1 MRPAAA
7 LSLIALLGLSG
18 CGEPPVA
25 YDRNAADGNSA
36 GADTATPS
44 PAAVRVG
51 ELGPSF
57 AACGA
62 TGTTRHIEAGAPLPV
77 RSSPFDNAPVTGGIP
92 AGGRFF
98 VCSRSLDEKWF
109 GIVYDKGGRLD
120 ARCGVSD
127 PLPARRDY
135 SGPCEF
141 GWVSTPFVRL
151 VAGDEPAPANQSEVN
166 ASGNASG

>member
-1 MRPAAA
+1 MRPGPA
-7 LSLIALLGLSG
+7 LSLIALLGLAG
-18 CGEPPVA
+18 CGEPAA

-36 GADTATPS
+36 DADTVTPTTT
-44 PAAVRVG
+44 AVRVG

-57 AACGA
+57 AACSGA
-62 TGTTRHIEAGAPLPV
+62 GTTRHVEFGASLPV
-77 RSSPFDNAPVTGGIP
+77 RSAPFDNAAQTGGIP

-109 GIVYDKGGRLD
+109 GIVYDSGGRLD

-127 PLPARRDY
+127 PSPARRDY
-135 SGPCEF
+135 AGPCQS

-151 VAGDEPAPANQSEVN
+151 VAGDEPAAPNQPEGN
-166 ASGNASG
+166 ASGNESG

>member
-1 MRPAAA
+1 MRPTAL
-7 LSLIALLGLSG
+7 LSLIALLGLAA
-18 CGEPPVA
+18 CGEPVA
-25 YDRNAADGNSA
+25 YDRNAALGNSA
-36 GADTATPS
+36 DADTVTPTT
-44 PAAVRVG
+44 AAVRVG

-77 RSSPFDNAPVTGGIP
+77 RSSPFDNAPQTGGIP

-98 VCSRSLDEKWF
+98 VCTRSLDEKWF

-127 PLPARRDY
+127 PAPERRDY
-135 SGPCEF
+135 AGPCES

-151 VAGDEPAPANQSEVN
+151 VAGDEPAPANQGEDN
-166 ASGNASG
+166 ISGNASG